1 MDDLRSVVKIS
12 RRLAHSTLRTTPV
25 SSRSTSP
32 TVRTD
37 DLDRPLLPHIRRDA
51 VTLRETQ
58 TVGEALEAIRKRDIR
73 GAIVYFYVLD
83 EADRLVGVVPARG
96 LLMCAPGDLVG
107 SIMDRSVVSIPADA
121 TLLTACEFFAM
132 HRFLA
137 CPVVDG
143 ENRLLGVA
151 DIDLFTDEV
160 FSLAEKRSADDL
172 FQLIGVHVA
181 LGRRGSALASF
192 RDRFPWLLCNI
203 AGGTLCAVIAGLF
216 DALLSHVVA
225 LALFIPVVLALSESV
240 SIQSMTITL
249 QSLHGGRMNWRRA
262 MTSLWRE
269 FLSAGM
275 IGLACGAIMFVVSF
289 LWRGEWLVS
298 LAIAVSICVSMITS
312 CLVGVALPTL
322 MRALRQDP
330 RIASGPIVLATAD
343 LATLLF
349 YLTLAGAL
357 LSP

>member
-1 MDDLRSVVKIS
+1 MKS
-12 RRLAHSTLRTTPV
+12 RP
-25 SSRSTSP
+25 TSP

-51 VTLRETQ
+51 VTLRESQ
-58 TVGEALEAIRKRDIR
+58 TVGEALDAIRKRDVS

-83 EADRLVGVVPARG
+83 EADRLVGVVPTRH
-96 LLMCAPGDLVG
+96 LLMSAADKAVG
-107 SIMDRSVVSIPADA
+107 SIMDRHVVSIPAGA

-137 CPVVDG
+137 CPVVDE

-160 FSLAEKRSADDL
+160 FSLAERRSADDL

-181 LGRRGSALASF
+181 LGRRGSPWASF

-203 AGGTLCAVIAGLF
+203 AGGTLCAVIAGF
-216 DALLSHVVA
+216 HDALLNHA
-225 LALFIPVVLALSESV
+225 ITLALFIPVVLALSESV

-249 QSLHGGRMNWRRA
+249 QSLHAGRVNWKRA
-262 MTSLWRE
+262 LSSLWRE
-269 FLSAGM
+269 FLAAGL
-275 IGLACGAIMFVVSF
+275 IGLACGAILFAISM
-289 LWRGEWLVS
+289 LWRGEALVS
-298 LAIAVSICVSMITS
+298 LAIALSIWVSMITS
-312 CLVGVALPTL
+312 CLVGVALPML

-330 RIASGPIVLATAD
+330 RIASGPIVLAAAD

-349 YLTLAGAL
+349 YLSLAGVL
-357 LSP
+357 LRP